1 MCYSDHIVNH
11 IAMLIPK
18 THYEPAHNAAHTY
31 YELGYGHYELY
42 YLSSPYAMRAE
53 PRALA
58 HAAVPLAAR
67 YRPARRPP
75 PPRRPALSHS
85 TARRSLQ
92 CTAAPP
98 RLALSQHRSPPH
110 RSLRRSLRHSL
121 RCSLRRSA
129 HTAPLAA
136 PRSSRR
142 SSRCSLASVRD
153 QRAHMISIPV
163 TLSNAREEAQ
173 LWGIAIGRMAGVHL
187 TLVN

>member
-1 MCYSDHIVNH
+1 
-11 IAMLIPK
+11 MLIPN

-42 YLSSPYAMRAE
+42 SGSTMSSPYAMRAE

-58 HAAVPLAAR
+58 PAAVPLAAR

-92 CTAAPP
+92 CTASSRSTARHLIARCAARCATRCAAHCAAP
-98 RLALSQHRSPPH
+98 L
-110 RSLRRSLRHSL
+110 
-121 RCSLRRSA
+121 
-129 HTAPLAA
+129 TAPLAV

-153 QRAHMISIPV
+153 QRAHMISIQV

-173 LWGIAIGRMAGVHL
+173 LWGIAIGRMAGAHL

>member
-1 MCYSDHIVNH
+1 
-11 IAMLIPK
+11 MLIPN

-42 YLSSPYAMRAE
+42 SGSTMSSPYAMRAE

-58 HAAVPLAAR
+58 PAAVPLAAR

-98 RLALSQHRSPPH
+98 RLAAPLATS
-110 RSLRRSLRHSL
+110 SL
-121 RCSLRRSA
+121 A
-129 HTAPLAA
+129 APLAA
-136 PRSSRR
+136 PLAALLTAPLRSLHRSPCPARR
-142 SSRCSLASVRD
+142 AAR
-153 QRAHMISIPV
+153 RA
-163 TLSNAREEAQ
+163 AR
-173 LWGIAIGRMAGVHL
+173 
-187 TLVN
+187 